1 MNTLS
6 ETLDIPKL
14 IFLSGVLNK
23 MKLLLKIFIL
33 IFISINAHS
42 ETLILGVERD
52 WTAYR
57 SDSGDKR
64 TCFISS
70 EPKSSKG
77 DYKKENRGDVR
88 VYVTHGPSQDIT
100 NEVSIK
106 AGYDHKEQSN
116 VKYIIDG
123 KKKFSLFTLKDRA
136 WAETP
141 ELDSKIVSA
150 MKSGNKLLVSG
161 TSSRGTKTEDTYS
174 LFGFTASLKLIDK
187 ACGLSLIHI

>member
-1 MNTLS
+1 MC
-6 ETLDIPKL
+6 IQ
-14 IFLSGVLNK
+14 
-23 MKLLLKIFIL
+23 KLLFLVLKEIGLL
-33 IFISINAHS
+33 ID
-42 ETLILGVERD
+42 LIVVTKELVLFQVNPNPQREI
-52 WTAYR
+52 T
-57 SDSGDKR
+57 
-64 TCFISS
+64 
-70 EPKSSKG
+70 
-77 DYKKENRGDVR
+77 KKENRGDVR
-88 VYVTHGPSQDIT
+88 VYVTHGPTQDIT

-187 ACGLSLIHI
+187 ACGR

>member
-1 MNTLS
+1 MKITLI
-6 ETLDIPKL
+6 LNFLIL
-14 IFLSGVLNK
+14 IFLST
-23 MKLLLKIFIL
+23 
-33 IFISINAHS
+33 NAYT

-88 VYVTHGPSQDIT
+88 VYVTHGPTLDIT

-106 AGYDHKEQSN
+106 AGYDHKEQSI
-116 VKYIIDG
+116 VKYIVDG
-123 KKKFSLFTLKDRA
+123 KKNFSLFTLKDRA

-141 ELDSKIVSA
+141 ELDKKIVSA
-150 MKSGNKLLVSG
+150 MKSGNKLVVAG
-161 TSSRGTKTEDTYS
+161 ISSRGTNTEDTYS

-187 ACGLSLIHI
+187 ACGR

>member
-1 MNTLS
+1 MKL
-6 ETLDIPKL
+6 LFKILIL
-14 IFLSGVLNK
+14 IFLS
-23 MKLLLKIFIL
+23 
-33 IFISINAHS
+33 INANS

-57 SDSGDKR
+57 SDNGDKR

-88 VYVTHGPSQDIT
+88 VYVTHGPAQDVT

-106 AGYDHKEQSN
+106 AGYDHKEQSI
-116 VKYIIDG
+116 VKYEIDG

-187 ACGLSLIHI
+187 ACGR